1 MFLMPISCSC
11 LLVKNRCTLEAFE
24 LHADYLNREE
34 DEEDGYIN
42 LVGKAIQTTRRA
54 DALKVFIAFSTR
66 GRDGYGRIIGRVI
79 ENASYF
85 YSRLKDDEVFIT
97 GPEPEL
103 SSVVFALRDGD
114 EVNKKIRRD
123 LMSRGTV
130 IGQTVMN
137 GRVMLK
143 FTLLNPEL
151 THEHID
157 ELISTIRAYS
167 L

>member
-1 MFLMPISCSC
+1 
-11 LLVKNRCTLEAFE
+11 
-24 LHADYLNREE
+24 
-34 DEEDGYIN
+34 
-42 LVGKAIQTTRRA
+42 
-54 DALKVFIAFSTR
+54 
-66 GRDGYGRIIGRVI
+66 
-79 ENASYF
+79 
-85 YSRLKDDEVFIT
+85 
-97 GPEPEL
+97 
-103 SSVVFALRDGD
+103 
-114 EVNKKIRRD
+114 
-123 LMSRGTV
+123 MSRGTV

>member
-1 MFLMPISCSC
+1 MKFILKI
-11 LLVKNRCTLEAFE
+11 LLAPVM
-24 LHADYLNREE
+24 
-34 DEEDGYIN
+34 
-42 LVGKAIQTTRRA
+42 LVVWLIECVCKL
-54 DALKVFIAFSTR
+54 ALK
-66 GRDGYGRIIGRVI
+66 
-79 ENASYF
+79 
-85 YSRLKDDEVFIT
+85 
-97 GPEPEL
+97 L